1 MHISID
7 YIITII
13 GLIIIPLIM
22 TLINIQVKIN
32 RNYEAYSNLMK
43 QFQEFKISET
53 KLIAKIQNLSVKL
66 EVLIALNKT
75 NNKRGV
81 YK

>member
-1 MHISID
+1 
-7 YIITII
+7 
-13 GLIIIPLIM
+13 M

>member
-1 MHISID
+1 VHIAVE